1 MMSML
6 FPFNPHKQSQYKTDN
21 NFTDN
26 DIHALKRESSLT
38 EKNKTL

>member
-6 FPFNPHKQSQYKTDN
+6 FPFNPYKHSQYETDN

-26 DIHALKRESSLT
+26 DIHA
-38 EKNKTL
+38 